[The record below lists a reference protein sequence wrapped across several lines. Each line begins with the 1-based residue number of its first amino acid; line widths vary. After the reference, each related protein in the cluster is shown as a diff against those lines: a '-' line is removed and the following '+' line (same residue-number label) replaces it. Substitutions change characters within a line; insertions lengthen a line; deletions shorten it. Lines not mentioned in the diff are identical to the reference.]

1 VDLMLKDRAALV
13 TAASQ
18 GLGYAT
24 AMQLSREG
32 AKVAICSRDAAAL
45 NAAAD
50 TIRAETGG
58 QVLAIPTD
66 VTDAIAV
73 ERMISRVA
81 EAYGGLD
88 ILITNA
94 GGPASA
100 RFDELQDEAWQ
111 SAIDLLLMST
121 VRMIRA
127 ALPHL
132 RVSTAAAILTITSI
146 SVKQPIPNLVLSNS
160 IRLAVIG
167 LTKTLA
173 LELGP
178 EKIRVN
184 SILPGWTDTERISDL
199 MEARARRNNTTVADE
214 MRSQV
219 ADSPLGRMATPQEFA
234 DVATFLCSPRASYLT
249 GVMLPVEGGT
259 YRGTL

>member
-1 VDLMLKDRAALV
+1 LDLLLTDRVALV

-24 AMQLSREG
+24 ALQFAREG
-32 AKVAICSRDAAAL
+32 TRVAICSREAERV
-45 NAAAD
+45 NAAANAI
-50 TIRAETGG
+50 TAETG
-58 QVLAIPTD
+58 QPVLAIAAD
-66 VTDAIAV
+66 VTDPHDV
-73 ERMISRVA
+73 DRMISQVIDD
-81 EAYGGLD
+81 YGGLD
-88 ILITNA
+88 ILITNS
-94 GGPASA
+94 GGPPSA
-100 RFDELQDEAWQ
+100 RFEELDDAAWQ
-111 SAIDLLLMST
+111 SSVDLLLLST

-132 RVSTAAAILTITSI
+132 RKSTAAAVLTITSL
-146 SVKQPIPNLVLSNS
+146 SVIQPIPNLVLSNS

-178 EKIRVN
+178 ENIRVN
-184 SILPGWTDTERISDL
+184 SILPGWTDTGRISDL
-199 MEARARRNNTTVADE
+199 LEARAQRNNTTLEEEVRKQSDA
-214 MRSQV
+214 
-219 ADSPLGRMATPQEFA
+219 SPLGRMATPQEFA

-249 GVMLPVEGGT
+249 GVMLPVEGGS